1 MPTPANVQ
9 NYAIGKG
16 ILYIGE
22 WSGNTPPTDPAG
34 YEDMGNVTSIEIEP
48 TVERLPHYSSR
59 SGFRTKDRNPVIQT
73 EYAIRFDADEMA
85 AVNLNH
91 YLLGTRYGADVQA
104 LMATD
109 KEYALKFI
117 SDNPIG
123 PNQTWRCWKATL
135 MPNGPLQLIG
145 EEYMM
150 MSFAGEGLA
159 DVANHSTSPYITVTY
174 VTTTTTTTT
183 TTT

>member
-1 MPTPANVQ
+1 MATPHNVQ

-22 WSGNTPPTDPAG
+22 WSGNTPPTDPSG
-34 YEDMGNVTSIEIEP
+34 YTDVGNATSIEVEP
-48 TVERLPHYSSR
+48 TLERLPHYSSR
-59 SGFRTKDRNPVIQT
+59 SGFRQKDKNPVIQT
-73 EYAIRFDADEMA
+73 EYAVRFDLDEPA
-85 AVNLNH
+85 AVNLNKF
-91 YLLGTRYGADVQA
+91 LMGTKAGNVVKA
-104 LMATD
+104 LTQTD

-123 PNQTWRCWKATL
+123 PNQIWRFWKMTL
-135 MPNGPLQLIG
+135 SPNGPFQLIG
-145 EEYMM
+145 EEYMV
-150 MSFAGEGLA
+150 MSFAGDGLSDSANNA
-159 DVANHSTSPYITVTY
+159 DSPYITVTY